1 METQSPNNEEDTDR
15 KPNFHRPKG
24 KEAQGETRTEAMTE
38 PATGNPSCQHHRQH
52 LEQSSI
58 TNLVQFENDN
68 RSGCHSSSDV
78 IYTRRLHYDFKMQ
91 LFNYEKDVNLY
102 DTFQC
107 NYNFNGYG
115 SREAEFTTLTTNS
128 DPSVYL
134 RDNVIHRMPLKYDKY
149 SYLSEYEVYNTRVKI
164 SMPDNPTV
172 TRKKKKDYTKGS
184 ESLARAAQFKR
195 NRMAMILDTG
205 SQIHLFYDSRF
216 LHNTRPTRRRI
227 LDVNGGAVEIDTE
240 GDIGLLQNV
249 LISTRS
255 PRNIISGTLLMQ
267 MGLHFYTTGDYL
279 FICDK
284 DNNFVS
290 MGRRNKNNLI
300 YMRDMNLL
308 RDDIRDELVLVARVD
323 TEDARD
329 NVSYKNGSCPN
340 RLKKYGAGVNVLN
353 LLHNRF
359 GHLPEKKL
367 KAIAKNGSVKGL
379 GICFEDIR
387 DLHLDVCDACIRA
400 KMRKLP
406 VKPTQSNNNEER
418 KPFEKVGADIVGKV
432 QVKSIHGNHYFVFY
446 VDYKTNYTVAYF
458 IAKKNELLNTLEEL
472 EANYIKFYGHEM
484 KILQSDSE
492 AVFKD
497 EKIANWC
504 TKRNIRTHLSPPYL
518 HEANGKAERNIQTVV
533 EMARTYMLASSAPP
547 NVWEYAVALAVHNLN
562 LTPRASLNWKSPHEL
577 VTGEVPDISHLIPFY
592 AKGWAYKYKDEPD
605 ARQFKFGE
613 LASNVRFLGYSKSSR
628 NAFIVKT
635 LTGKIMLRR
644 DCQFDEH
651 PFRPE
656 DIPKKTPLDEQNE
669 FNESSFPEEQVE
681 DTAQDCDYSS
691 DTEKDDPSPVA
702 LNIRPQRERKK
713 PERYGTFVGMIKE
726 ETPAHD
732 ITTPMNCRQALDE
745 NNPYCDNWRA
755 AICAEMEEMYSR
767 GSIVDVTMEEIKALG
782 RRPFQAKFVFKVKVE
797 PDGSIKFKARLVVKG
812 FTMIQGLDYDL
823 TYSPTPNFFIAILL
837 IHIATTFDYFME
849 AIDIANAYQE
859 AKADKL
865 MFMLLPK
872 DYTGK
877 VLMPVRLDG
886 NINGTKQGALLW
898 FSLLET
904 VLIEFGFI
912 PSKVEPWL
920 FIKMANE
927 TITYALAYVDDIL
940 IVSNRQEELR
950 DSRTISKC
958 ISNESQ
964 SRKK

>member
-1 METQSPNNEEDTDR
+1 
-15 KPNFHRPKG
+15 
-24 KEAQGETRTEAMTE
+24 
-38 PATGNPSCQHHRQH
+38 
-52 LEQSSI
+52 
-58 TNLVQFENDN
+58 
-68 RSGCHSSSDV
+68 
-78 IYTRRLHYDFKMQ
+78 
-91 LFNYEKDVNLY
+91 
-102 DTFQC
+102 
-107 NYNFNGYG
+107 
-115 SREAEFTTLTTNS
+115 
-128 DPSVYL
+128 
-134 RDNVIHRMPLKYDKY
+134 
-149 SYLSEYEVYNTRVKI
+149 
-164 SMPDNPTV
+164 
-172 TRKKKKDYTKGS
+172 
-184 ESLARAAQFKR
+184 
-195 NRMAMILDTG
+195 
-205 SQIHLFYDSRF
+205 
-216 LHNTRPTRRRI
+216 
-227 LDVNGGAVEIDTE
+227 
-240 GDIGLLQNV
+240 
-249 LISTRS
+249 
-255 PRNIISGTLLMQ
+255 
-267 MGLHFYTTGDYL
+267 
-279 FICDK
+279 
-284 DNNFVS
+284 
-290 MGRRNKNNLI
+290 
-300 YMRDMNLL
+300 
-308 RDDIRDELVLVARVD
+308 
-323 TEDARD
+323 
-329 NVSYKNGSCPN
+329 
-340 RLKKYGAGVNVLN
+340 
-353 LLHNRF
+353 
-359 GHLPEKKL
+359 
-367 KAIAKNGSVKGL
+367 
-379 GICFEDIR
+379 
-387 DLHLDVCDACIRA
+387 
-400 KMRKLP
+400 MRKLP
-406 VKPTQSNNNEER
+406 VKPSQSNNNEER

-472 EANYIKFYGHEM
+472 ESNYIKFYGHEM
-484 KILQSDSE
+484 RVLQSDSE

-504 TKRNIRTHLSPPYL
+504 SKRNIRTHLSPPYL

-533 EMARTYMLASSAPP
+533 EMARTYMISSNAPP

-635 LTGKIMLRR
+635 LNGKIMLRR

-651 PFRPE
+651 PLGPN
-656 DIPKKTPLDEQNE
+656 DIPEKTPLDNHKELDE
-669 FNESSFPEEQVE
+669 RDFPEEQAE
-681 DTAQDCDYSS
+681 DTAQECGYSS

-713 PERYGTFVGMIKE
+713 PERYGNFVGLVKE
-726 ETPAHD
+726 ESPSHD
-732 ITTPMNCRQALDE
+732 IPTPVNCRQALDE
-745 NNPYCDNWRA
+745 NNPHCNNWRA

-782 RRPFQAKFVFKVKVE
+782 RKPFQAKFVFKVKVE

-837 IHIATTFDYFME
+837 IHVATTFDYFME

-904 VLIEFGFI
+904 VLIDFGFT
-912 PSKVEPWL
+912 PSKVEPCL
-920 FIKMANE
+920 FIK
-927 TITYALAYVDDIL
+927 TTDGIIVYALVYVDDIL
-940 IVSNRQEELR
+940 IVSNRHEEITKLQDHFLVHFKRITVQKEVKKFLGIQLFPQYRDDGSKYVTLAQPDYINEKFSSFSKKARQTPLPVAVDGIKAPGDPVQEHMMDIIGSIRFPADRTRMDIAFAASFIARFASNPTKAQLDAAQRVAGYLFATKDLGINVGSYDKKIVLTAYADAAFATEADSKSQLAYQLYLSEDSGCVLWRSMKDKSVSLSSTQSEIHALVECLKTIMWYRELLKELGFPQKGPTTVYQDNVNVINLSELGGSDKATKYLINKINFIRESVKEQIISLIYKETQAMRADIGTKQNEAPQFIELR
-950 DSRTISKC
+950 RAC
-958 ISNESQ
+958 MNN
-964 SRKK
+964 